1 MVCDQVDVVGKSN
14 HMLAVPMLSLTL
26 EWAAKLKGNQLAQP
40 LSELLADCCHR
51 LRTHF
56 AQFIMDRVG
65 TSHRAL
71 PRSLL
76 LIVLKATCFPSTVQ
90 QVLLFSP
97 CRQFCLVRIT
107 VQVHERSHDA
117 AHHAAKVLTIALS
130 QPLNL

>member
-26 EWAAKLKGNQLAQP
+26 EWAAKLKGNQLDQP
-40 LSELLADCCHR
+40 LSDLLADCCHR

-71 PRSLL
+71 PASLL
-76 LIVLKATCFPSTVQ
+76 LIVLKATCFPSSLQYCAASLAFLILQTV
-90 QVLLFSP
+90 
-97 CRQFCLVRIT
+97 
-107 VQVHERSHDA
+107 
-117 AHHAAKVLTIALS
+117 LS
-130 QPLNL
+130 CSYNSAGT